1 MQAIEF
7 ETTVHNH
14 VIRIPDSIP
23 EGAAIRVL
31 LLVDDKLI
39 IQPETGDLKML
50 LASVTEGMS
59 DSDIARINDLGRE
72 QPEWDI

>member
-7 ETTVHNH
+7 ETTVQNH

-23 EGAAIRVL
+23 NGASIRVL
-31 LLVDDKLI
+31 VLMNDKGMIHTENSDVKNLLV
-39 IQPETGDLKML
+39 T
-50 LASVTEGMS
+50 VTEGLS
-59 DSDIARINDLGRE
+59 DTDIARINDLGRE